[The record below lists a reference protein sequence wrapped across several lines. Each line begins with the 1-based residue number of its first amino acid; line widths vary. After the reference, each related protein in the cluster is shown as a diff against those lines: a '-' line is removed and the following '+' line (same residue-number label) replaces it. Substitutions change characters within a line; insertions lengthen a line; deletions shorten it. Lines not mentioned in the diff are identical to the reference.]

1 MSISRRA
8 VALVGL
14 AIPLVFLWPSTLT
27 VLRWVLVCAVLVAVD
42 VALAS
47 NPRQLRISR
56 RPLSPVR
63 LGEESESVIDVQMPT
78 LDPIHEDVAEVGHAG
93 AVSGAGV
100 GGGDVVE
107 VGPGAA
113 AGGAAT
119 SLTTPDPDQRHV
131 TGEGTPRPR
140 QSWQWK
146 LARVDVRD
154 AWPWSAH
161 AVANRHTLK
170 ARQAEDARWVVRTT
184 LRPSRRGALKSD
196 LVTARSWGPLRLAAR
211 QVTLRAE
218 QTLRV
223 LPQFPSRNY
232 LPRALT
238 KLQQIEGHALALRP
252 GQGTEFDSLREWVE
266 GDDVRSIDWRA
277 SARSDDKLI
286 VRTWR
291 PERDRHLVMVLDTS
305 RLCAVR
311 VGETARLDAHMDAI
325 LLLSAVAAKAQDSVS
340 LVAGDRV
347 IHRELRKPEARN
359 ILESLSHAMVGLEP
373 AMVEADWVHLA
384 RNVLAQKNKV
394 SLVVLFTSADPAPV
408 RESLLPVLTTLAPQM
423 RVVIACASVKAAPV
437 EGISDAEDVFQRAA
451 SAQLAQQRARVG
463 SALAAIGVDV
473 IEAPAAEL
481 AMEVVEHYLALKARG
496 EL

>member
-8 VALVGL
+8 VALVAFAVL
-14 AIPLVFLWPSTLT
+14 LVLLWPSTI
-27 VLRWVLVCAVLVAVD
+27 VVMRWVLLCAALVAVD

-47 NPRQLRISR
+47 DPRQLQISR
-56 RPLSPVR
+56 RPLPPIRV
-63 LGEESESVIDVQMPT
+63 GEESESVIDVRMPT
-78 LDPIHEDVAEVGHAG
+78 LDPHDEDESA
-93 AVSGAGV
+93 V
-100 GGGDVVE
+100 GGN
-107 VGPGAA
+107 AA
-113 AGGAAT
+113 VAT
-119 SLTTPDPDQRHV
+119 GQRHV
-131 TGEGTPRPR
+131 NDTGTPRPR
-140 QSWQWK
+140 QSWRWR
-146 LARVDVRD
+146 LAHIDVRD

-161 AVANRHTLK
+161 ATANRHTLK
-170 ARQAEDARWVVRTT
+170 TRHTENARWVVRTA
-184 LRPSRRGALKSD
+184 LQPSRRGVLNSD
-196 LVTARSWGPLRLAAR
+196 LITVRSWGPLRLAAR
-211 QVTLRAE
+211 QVTFRCE
-218 QTLRV
+218 QSLRV
-223 LPQFPSRNY
+223 LPQFPSRKY

-311 VGETARLDAHMDAI
+311 LGETTRLDAHMDAI

-384 RNVLAQKNKV
+384 RTVLAQKNNT
-394 SLVVLFTSADPAPV
+394 SLVVLFTSADPAPM

-423 RVVIACASVKAAPV
+423 RVVIACANAETVPTQ
-437 EGISDAEDVFQRAA
+437 GLSDAEDVFQRAA
-451 SAQLAQQRARVG
+451 AAQLAQQRARIG
-463 SALAAIGVDV
+463 EALSAIDV
-473 IEAPAAEL
+473 NVLEAPAGQL
-481 AMEVVEHYLALKARG
+481 AMAVVDHYLALKARG